1 MEAYD
6 IVMSA
11 TLIWI
16 VFKYCNESINCNM
29 ILFLAGSGFLIQ
41 NLQVKCARFE
51 W

>member
-11 TLIWI
+11 TISI
-16 VFKYCNESINCNM
+16 VFKYCNKSINCNM
-29 ILFLAGSGFLIQ
+29 ILFLAGSSFLVQ

-51 W
+51 